1 MSMVDLMWLF
11 CGAFIGGLI
20 TLFFTAVL
28 NASHE
33 KTELEQA
40 RRKIEALKEDKRALR
55 IALESPTS
63 PEKDGFTDKV
73 KLLRQG
79 EKAFDCP
86 ENKQIKRQCAV
97 CGHRYNA
104 NEEFC
109 PVCGQ
114 KSSFADAA
122 VIDGLSKEELEVAK
136 GYLTPKAK
144 SQEGFRGAK
153 HDGSSN
159 L

>member
-1 MSMVDLMWLF
+1 MNMVDLMWLF

-40 RRKIEALKEDKRALR
+40 RRKIEALQEDKRALR

-63 PEKDGFTDKV
+63 PEKDVFTDKV

-79 EKAFDCP
+79 EKAIKTGRTGKKTCAICGMEYEGSLNCP
-86 ENKQIKRQCAV
+86 H
-97 CGHRYNA
+97 CGSTA
-104 NEEFC
+104 TSAML
-109 PVCGQ
+109 
-114 KSSFADAA
+114 K
-122 VIDGLSKEELEVAK
+122 ELERVND
-136 GYLTPKAK
+136 T
-144 SQEGFRGAK
+144 
-153 HDGSSN
+153 DSSRRATN
-159 L
+159 E

>member
-1 MSMVDLMWLF
+1 MNMVDLMWLF

-20 TLFFTAVL
+20 TLFFTAML

-40 RRKIEALKEDKRALR
+40 RRKIEALQEDKRALR

-79 EKAFDCP
+79 EKAIKTGRTGKKTCAICGMEYENSLNCP
-86 ENKQIKRQCAV
+86 H
-97 CGHRYNA
+97 CGSTATSAMLEALNDNTR
-104 NEEFC
+104 
-109 PVCGQ
+109 
-114 KSSFADAA
+114 AA
-122 VIDGLSKEELEVAK
+122 ER
-136 GYLTPKAK
+136 T
-144 SQEGFRGAK
+144 
-153 HDGSSN
+153 
-159 L
+159 

>member
-1 MSMVDLMWLF
+1 MNMVDLMWLF

-20 TLFFTAVL
+20 TLFFSAML
-28 NASHE
+28 NISQE

-40 RRKIEALKEDKRALR
+40 RRKIEALEEDKRALK
-55 IALESPTS
+55 IALEAPTS
-63 PEKDGFTDKV
+63 PEKDGYTDKV

-79 EKAFDCP
+79 EKAFNCP
-86 ENKQIKRQCAV
+86 ESKRIKRQCAV

-122 VIDGLSKEELEVAK
+122 VLDGLSREEVEVAK
-136 GYLTPKAK
+136 GYLAPKEKK
-144 SQEGFRGAK
+144 SKRLSRCET
-153 HDGSSN
+153 
-159 L
+159 